1 MTTYSSPAVQ
11 SSLFNTSLILRQM
24 AGKGPY
30 ELTKTTYFSHLT
42 YFLTLNPRVVDL
54 QSLFADPDPA
64 VFFHVDPCAS
74 GSSSNIF
81 VKELPFTEFSIV
93 LQADC
98 LKVNN

>member
-1 MTTYSSPAVQ
+1 
-11 SSLFNTSLILRQM
+11 M

-30 ELTKTTYFSHLT
+30 EDDIFFTFNI
-42 YFLTLNPRVVDL
+42 FLTLNPRVVDL

-64 VFFHVDPCAS
+64 VFFNVDPCAS
-74 GSSSNIF
+74 GSSSKNF